1 MYVHVH
7 AHRFESD
14 VFTSPTDSPVVALQ
28 QPQLNGAQAPQTDDA
43 RASALQRPTASGV
56 TSSTSNKTLT
66 SDVSGVLA
74 NLTAQ
79 SSGFSDNEKQLLQQ
93 MQKMQVT
100 S

>member
-14 VFTSPTDSPVVALQ
+14 VFASPTDSPVVALQ
-28 QPQLNGAQAPQTDDA
+28 QPQLNGAQTDDA

-56 TSSTSNKTLT
+56 TSATSNTT
-66 SDVSGVLA
+66 SSSDVSGVLA